1 MKKKV
6 HIDLS
11 ELPRYEKGDDE
22 SYLIRQKEY
31 QRAYQDKYRQAMKKI
46 RISVT
51 EEEYS
56 NIKKRAEKT
65 NQTVSGHVMSHYQ
78 ASEKGESYKS
88 EEIRNVMVEMGRIG
102 TNINQIARALN
113 KSRIKIANKGM
124 LREIEM
130 FREDVKSLYKGLL
143 LNKPS
148 DYAKD

>member
-11 ELPRYEKGDDE
+11 ELPRYEKGNEE
-22 SYLIRQKEY
+22 SYQERQRVY
-31 QRAYQDKYRQAMKKI
+31 QENYQKKYRQSVKEI
-46 RISVT
+46 RIRMS
-51 EEEYS
+51 ESEY
-56 NIKKRAEKT
+56 NEIKKQATKAD
-65 NQTVSGHVMSHYQ
+65 QPISVYVMAHYK
-78 ASEKGESYKS
+78 ASEKGARYKS
-88 EEIRNVMVEMGRIG
+88 EEVRNVMVEMGRIG

-130 FREDVKSLYKGLL
+130 FREDVKTLYMGLL
-143 LNKPS
+143 SNNTS